1 MKDFVDL
8 IPFFQSYAVWVR
20 WLVVVW
26 LVYSASLG
34 GILLFSPRMMP
45 PEPEVSIDDF
55 RLIKPTDTSGLTL
68 DFLVRNTLAQESQLV
83 ELKLAFY
90 GQEKPR
96 GGLQSFNTASA
107 VYVLSGGSDVD
118 QLLAGED
125 SSSMKYETQVT
136 FPYHGQDYAEVSIPI
151 SQRVSKEGTDRFIVQ
166 FKTDVLPKQSHR
178 HIEAVVRYNG
188 NRITNTQVVQLQN

>member
-8 IPFFQSYAVWVR
+8 IPFFQSYTVWVR
-20 WLVVVW
+20 WLVFLW
-26 LVYSASLG
+26 LVYSAALG
-34 GILLFSPRMMP
+34 GILLFSPRMTP

-68 DFLVRNTLAQESQLV
+68 DFLVRNALAQESQLV

-90 GQEKPR
+90 GEEKPP

-125 SSSMKYETQVT
+125 SSSMKYETLVT
-136 FPYHGQDYAEVSIPI
+136 FPYQGQDYAEVSIPI

-188 NRITNTQVVQLQN
+188 KRLTNTQVVKLQN

>member
-20 WLVVVW
+20 WLVVLW
-26 LVYSASLG
+26 LVYTASLG
-34 GILLFSPRMMP
+34 GILLYSPRMAP

-55 RLIKPTDTSGLTL
+55 RLIKPADTSDLTL
-68 DFLVRNTLAQESQLV
+68 DFHVRNALAQESQLV

-90 GQEKPR
+90 GQVKPR

-107 VYVLSGGSDVD
+107 VYVLSGGPDVD

-136 FPYHGQDYAEVSIPI
+136 FPYQGQDYAEVSIPI
-151 SQRVSKEGTDRFIVQ
+151 SQRIPKGGTDRFFVQ
-166 FKTDVLPKQSHR
+166 FKTDILPKQSHR

-188 NRITNTQVVQLQN
+188 KRLTNTQVVKLQN